1 MPSLNRIVLIGRLTN
16 DPELRYTAS
25 NLAVASF
32 TVAVDRPFKGQDGEK
47 KTDFFRCKAWR
58 QKAEFVDKYV
68 KKGRLVAI
76 EGRVELNDYVG
87 QDGQKRYLTE
97 ISVDQVETLDSM
109 RDRGDEGGGGQ
120 QNYGGGGQ
128 QYGNGGGGGNYGG
141 QQRGGNDFGQDAG
154 GGGNG
159 YYSDEPAPAHPA
171 PRPQAAQRPAAQP
184 APQARPAAPRPA
196 PQPAYPAEDDFD
208 DSDPFADE

>member
-68 KKGRLVAI
+68 KKGRLVAL

-97 ISVDQVETLDSM
+97 ISVDQIETLDSM
-109 RDRGDEGGGGQ
+109 RERGDEPAPIGGGQ
-120 QNYGGGGQ
+120 GNYG
-128 QYGNGGGGGNYGG
+128 GGGGGNYGG
-141 QQRGGNDFGQDAG
+141 QQRGGDDFGYENSGG

-159 YYSDEPAPAHPA
+159 YYSDEPAPARRA
-171 PRPQAAQRPAAQP
+171 PRQQAQRPAPQP
-184 APQARPAAPRPA
+184 QQQRPAAPRPA
-196 PQPAYPAEDDFD
+196 PQPAYPADDDFD